1 MKIALFLTTTLASL
15 CYAKTYDTK
24 VVILGGGVSGI
35 HAAINLTASGITDF
49 MLVEA
54 RDVLGG
60 NVSSLLLYC
69 LLIPFNR

>member
-1 MKIALFLTTTLASL
+1 MRKTVLFLTTLASV

-35 HAAINLTASGITDF
+35 HAAINLTASGINDF

-54 RDVLGG
+54 RDILGG
-60 NVSSLLLYC
+60 NVSPHLL
-69 LLIPFNR
+69 FF

>member
-1 MKIALFLTTTLASL
+1 MHRIALLLTTFASL
-15 CYAKTYDTK
+15 CYAKTYDTQ

-54 RDVLGG
+54 REVLGG
-60 NVSSLLLYC
+60 T
-69 LLIPFNR
+69 LI